1 MAYFETGT
9 FVGIHASDGLVH
21 RIIVGVAVLLLDGLV
36 CRGSSPI
43 RHRTCIEKPARVKP
57 LMLERRKWSHCTDQ
71 GHRREQPHRTTP
83 CQQV

>member
-36 CRGSSPI
+36 CSGSSPV
-43 RHRTCIEKPARVKP
+43 RHWTCIKKRSLVKP
-57 LMLERRKWSHCTDQ
+57 LMLKRRK
-71 GHRREQPHRTTP
+71 
-83 CQQV
+83 